1 MIGIGLGNYRGWE
14 VPWSAMCKL
23 ENQKSQWHHSGLS
36 SRSISDQ
43 EQERIDAP
51 VEAKRKFSH
60 SLHFCSTQALN
71 GPEDTHLHWWGWSS
85 ILNLPT
91 LKTNL
96 LVNIFPHIPRYNVWP
111 AIWAFFERKG
121 KVKVLVA
128 QSCLTLCDP
137 VDCSSP
143 GSPVHG
149 IFPGNNTGVVTISF
163 SMGSSQHRNWT
174 QVSCIAADSLPSEP
188 PGKPLDQPNWLI
200 RLALYLFVK

>member
-1 MIGIGLGNYRGWE
+1 MICHVQAGEPEKPVASFRLE
-14 VPWSAMCKL
+14 LQEHQWSRAREDRCSSWSKKEIL
-23 ENQKSQWHHSGLS
+23 PLSAFLFYSGTQWTRRCSPALVGMIIYTQS
-36 SRSISDQ
+36 SNS
-43 EQERIDAP
+43 
-51 VEAKRKFSH
+51 
-60 SLHFCSTQALN
+60 
-71 GPEDTHLHWWGWSS
+71 
-85 ILNLPT
+85 
-91 LKTNL
+91 KTNL
-96 LVNIFPHIPRYNVWP
+96 LVNILPHIPRYNVWP

-128 QSCLTLCDP
+128 QSCLTLCGP

-143 GSPVHG
+143 GSPVHR
-149 IFPGNNTGVVTISF
+149 IFPGNSTGVVTISF